1 MANASCATCTLVSNV
16 LTVVGSVSGTILV
29 GMTLTGASVPPGVT
43 ISSQGTGTGGA
54 GTYNCTSSGA
64 NIPTAEPMV
73 FSLSWDMPLQGN
85 SSAPQLMD
93 MGRAAGFGL
102 IFCAAFGAH
111 NTAPAA
117 EYVHGTHAAAI
128 YNAQAQSGTQVFH
141 ATSGKQGRPVVPTI
155 LTQPQY
161 PEPRP
166 VQVFQAQYT
175 KLIGNL
181 GSSYQFGTH
190 QVALYNSQIQS
201 QVFMAAIA
209 EPLGS
214 LGSEY
219 TFGTHAK
226 AIYDSQIQAQVFKP
240 VPTPPGGTTRINP
253 RAFVTP
259 PQNVDL
265 TIQGWSKIPSVTTGW
280 LVTMVTAGPQLA
292 DLTVQAKL
300 TPSRPFSSAFH
311 GPTSPATIFSV
322 AQADPAQI
330 GAKIIAPPLRVAPIA
345 PKQFVSGAPDLRD
358 YTQPQ
363 GRLMPAALPGPSKF
377 FQPTFV
383 FAYEQQYDK
392 NVYPLAFQPAI
403 QVGGA
408 PPISTGFRVTAV
420 TAGFY
425 QRFRTPG
432 DVFDLVSAADY
443 SDSTVNY
450 QDQPTLLRL
459 KSGGFLLLR
468 GGGRLLYQVQT
479 EGSTSGY
486 GWMLRVPQTTP
497 LFDWLQSNGAPYLPP
512 QDPRRRF
519 IY

>member
-29 GMTLTGASVPPGVT
+29 GMTLSGASVPAGVT

-64 NIPTAEPMV
+64 NIPSTEPMV

-85 SSAPQLMD
+85 ASAPQIVDL
-93 MGRAAGFGL
+93 GRAAGFGL

-128 YNAQAQSGTQVFH
+128 YNAQAQSGTHVF
-141 ATSGKQGRPVVPTI
+141 AAAEGQQGRPVVPTI

-161 PEPRP
+161 PEPQAP
-166 VQVFQAQYT
+166 VVIQATPT
-175 KLIGNL
+175 KLTGNL

-190 QVALYNSQIQS
+190 QVAIYNSQIQS

-253 RAFVTP
+253 RTFVTP

-292 DLTVQAKL
+292 DLTQQAQFV
-300 TPSRPFSSAFH
+300 PARPFASQFT
-311 GPTSPATIFSV
+311 GPVSPKTIVSV
-322 AQADPAQI
+322 SQADPTQI
-330 GAKIIAPPLRVAPIA
+330 ASKIIAPPLRTPPVAPKPFISA
-345 PKQFVSGAPDLRD
+345 SPDLRD
-358 YTQPQ
+358 YTQVQ
-363 GRLMPAALPGPSKF
+363 GQITQSALPGPSKF
-377 FQPTFV
+377 VQPA
-383 FAYEQQYDK
+383 FAYSLEQQYDK
-392 NVYPLAFQPAI
+392 NVYPVAFQPAI
-403 QVGGA
+403 QVGG
-408 PPISTGFRVTAV
+408 IGDTGFRVTAV
-420 TAGFY
+420 TAGEY
-425 QRFRTPG
+425 AGVFRTPG
-432 DVFDLVSAADY
+432 DVFDILSAADY
-443 SDSTVNY
+443 SDSTINY
-450 QDQPTLLRL
+450 QNQPAFVALLSGGLLLLQNGNLLR
-459 KSGGFLLLR
+459 FTH
-468 GGGRLLYQVQT
+468 VVP
-479 EGSTSGY
+479 GSTSGF
-486 GWMLRVPQTTP
+486 GWMMKVAPNTP
-497 LFDWLQSNGAPYLPP
+497 LLNWLASNDAPYFPP
-512 QDPRRRF
+512 QDPKRRF
-519 IY
+519 VY